1 MKKIVLNYI
10 EETDIKERTPLGIS
24 DKGNVVATCS
34 ICKRDLMI
42 FQLTKT
48 NEELV
53 GENKNPITTRI
64 AVYCE
69 NCKNINRVISIKGQF
84 YPGAANDQTKFEIDE
99 NIQHGGGLSPD
110 CDVIF
115 KVNRRK

>member
-1 MKKIVLNYI
+1 MELGINAP
-10 EETDIKERTPLGIS
+10 KERIPLGIS
-24 DKGNVVATCS
+24 DKGNVVASCGK
-34 ICKRDLMI
+34 CKKDLMI

-53 GENKNPITTRI
+53 KENKNPVTTKI

-69 NCKNINRVISIKGQF
+69 NCKHINKVISIRGQF
-84 YPGAANDQTKFEIDE
+84 YPGSFNDNIKFEIDE
-99 NIQHGGGLSPD
+99 NIQHGDGLSPD
-110 CDVIF
+110 CDVVF

>member
-1 MKKIVLNYI
+1 MELNI
-10 EETDIKERTPLGIS
+10 NEPGKRITLGIADRGS
-24 DKGNVVATCS
+24 VVAKCNK
-34 ICKRDLMI
+34 CEKNLMI